1 MTQISRIFT
10 LCFSLL
16 FLSAAGFAQERGDRQ
31 NRPGG
36 NRDSANRP
44 NIASEEWRAEQS
56 KIIINKTQDFMK
68 KMGDAVPEDKQ
79 EAVTNVIREHL
90 IGELKL
96 KMAMISAQAKANG
109 DREKMRNLRMAIGD
123 KMKALAKETNAKA
136 KALLD
141 RKSLKLFSKNLEEMF
156 PPMSGGGGGGRGGQ
170 GGGGGGGRGG
180 QGGGGGGGR
189 G

>member
-10 LCFSLL
+10 LSISLL
-16 FLSAAGFAQERGDRQ
+16 VLTAAGFAQERGERQ

-44 NIASEEWRAEQS
+44 DIASEEWRAEQS
-56 KIIINKTQDFMK
+56 QIIINKTQNFMK
-68 KMGDAVPEDKQ
+68 KMGDAVPDDKK
-79 EAVTNVIREHL
+79 EAVTTVVREHL

-96 KMAMISAQAKANG
+96 KMSMISAQAKANG

-136 KALLD
+136 KTLLD
-141 RKSLKLFSKNLEEMF
+141 KKSLRVFSKNLEQMF
-156 PPMSGGGGGGRGGQ
+156 PPMSGPGGGGRGGP

-189 G
+189 